1 MFDVQRKLPVA
12 PHECTNPL
20 NDVSP
25 PMNIP
30 DAIELIRDAVGGS
43 AGVWADLGA
52 GTGTFTRALTEV
64 LGAGS
69 TVYAVDDDARAVRAL
84 RKLSSS
90 RSDNALVVAVHADFT
105 RPLELPGLVSA
116 RAQVDGILLANALH
130 FVRDAE
136 RVLSG
141 LVKQLRPAGRVIVV
155 EYDRREASE
164 WVPYPIPA
172 SRWLQLAESAGLTD
186 ATITATRPS
195 SYSGILYTGV
205 AWRGIPRGPAERDNS
220 A

>member
-1 MFDVQRKLPVA
+1 
-12 PHECTNPL
+12 
-20 NDVSP
+20 
-25 PMNIP
+25 MNIS
-30 DAIELIRDAVGGS
+30 DAIELIRDAVGAS

-84 RKLSSS
+84 RELSSS
-90 RSDNALVVAVHADFT
+90 RAGNVLVIAVNADVT
-105 RPLELPGLVSA
+105 RPLELPGLV
-116 RAQVDGILLANALH
+116 RAQAQLDGILLANTLH

-136 RVLSG
+136 RVLSQ
-141 LVKQLRPAGRVIVV
+141 LVKQLRPGGRVIVV
-155 EYDRREASE
+155 EYDRREASQ

-172 SRWLQLAESAGLTD
+172 SRWPQLAGSAGLTGP
-186 ATITATRPS
+186 TITATRPS
-195 SYSGILYTGV
+195 SYSGMLYTGA
-205 AWRGIPRGPAERDNS
+205 AWRGLPSGRVEGDNS